1 MQGMDHSA
9 MPGMSQSEPADAA
22 MDHAAMGH
30 GPAPKPS
37 GAMDHAAMG
46 HGPASAASGGVDHAA
61 MGHGAP
67 TGGMDH
73 AAMGHGGMA
82 MTDPFTNDTGAPP
95 GAKVLSYRDLKALDR
110 RGYDAREPDRIIEIR
125 LTGNMERYFWSING
139 RKFNEAQPIVL
150 RYGERVR
157 FRFINETMMNHA
169 MHLHGMWLLP
179 RVGNGERDPLKH
191 VVNVKPGAILEA
203 DIAVD
208 AEGSWAFHCH
218 LLYHME
224 AGMMREVKVVRP
236 TAAAG

>member
-1 MQGMDHSA
+1 MDHAAMGHGQMPGMDHSA
-9 MPGMSQSEPADAA
+9 MPGMSQSEPAGAA

-30 GPAPKPS
+30 GPAPQPS

-46 HGPASAASGGVDHAA
+46 HG
-61 MGHGAP
+61 
-67 TGGMDH
+67 
-73 AAMGHGGMA
+73 GMA
-82 MTDPFTNDTGAPP
+82 MPDPFTNDTGAPP

-110 RGYDAREPDRIIEIR
+110 RGYDAREPDRTIEIR

-179 RVGNGERDPLKH
+179 RVGNGTKDPLKH

-203 DIAVD
+203 DIPVD

-224 AGMMREVKVVRP
+224 TGMMRKVKVVRDQ
-236 TAAAG
+236 AAASAG